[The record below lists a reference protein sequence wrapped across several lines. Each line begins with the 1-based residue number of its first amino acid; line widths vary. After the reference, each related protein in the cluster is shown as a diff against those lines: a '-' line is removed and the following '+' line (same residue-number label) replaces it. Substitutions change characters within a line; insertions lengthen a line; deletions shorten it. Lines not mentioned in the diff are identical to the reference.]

1 MNHRRGANHHYTE
14 ATHARKHATTVS
26 ILIGLITLG
35 VHLAAA
41 IDQTASKKMASSNN
55 TIVAIDDDEYEL
67 MTGEQS
73 WSSNILGSIC
83 CASCLGAFN
92 FDGQVDTTPMIEGS
106 AFDVIVVEG
115 EDGSLFQNSDFL
127 VRFKGGNEIEDD
139 KSHKIVMELDQG
151 DDAGTKAWFPIIR
164 KSAPE
169 TENNRSENNSG
180 DENDTFDEKR
190 FWGCCHPSAGCA
202 KPNMLSKFNDGEA
215 EAIDDPSAA
224 LKAFL
229 KPGRN
234 PIRYLLL
241 DELRVVG
248 IAQANIFL
256 WKYSDS
262 IVVSDIDGTITKTN
276 IRGIAGTLITEQ
288 YDKVCH
294 EGISGILSKL
304 SASSRVVYLTSR
316 PIALAN
322 HTRRFLS
329 SLKQGNETLPIG
341 PLLGFGGNMPQ
352 LLMME
357 LVSKTTQRFKAGK
370 LWQQVVQPFRQATNN
385 DANYPVFVA
394 GFGNNFMD
402 MQSYH
407 AVGMDLD
414 RMFKISKK
422 SKIVTFDKPS
432 LNSEHRNG
440 EDFLSHQWYKERI
453 GTEFDGYEDSNLIS
467 RLHSGS
473 REAIS
478 ANS

>member
-1 MNHRRGANHHYTE
+1 MNHRRGAKYHFNNE
-14 ATHARKHATTVS
+14 ATHARKFTSAVFILS
-26 ILIGLITLG
+26 ILINVGFQF
-35 VHLAAA
+35 AAA
-41 IDQTASKKMASSNN
+41 IDHKNSRTKKMANNNN
-55 TIVAIDDDEYEL
+55 TIVAVDDDEYEL

-73 WSSNILGSIC
+73 WSSNVLGSLC
-83 CASCLGAFN
+83 CVSCLETFN
-92 FDGQVDTTPMIEGS
+92 FDGQGESTPMIEGS

-139 KSHKIVMELDQG
+139 KSHKIVMEVDQG
-151 DDAGTKAWFPIIR
+151 DDAGTKAWFPIIP
-164 KSAPE
+164 KSTSE
-169 TENNRSENNSG
+169 GDHDRSENNGG
-180 DENDTFDEKR
+180 DENDIFDEKR

-202 KPNMLSKFNDGEA
+202 KPNMLSKFNDGGV

-248 IAQANIFL
+248 VAQANIFL
-256 WKYSDS
+256 WKHSDS

-276 IRGIAGTLITEQ
+276 ARGIVGTIMTEQ
-288 YDKVCH
+288 YEKVCH
-294 EGISGILSKL
+294 EGICDILSRL
-304 SASSRVVYLTSR
+304 SESSRVVYLTSR
-316 PIALAN
+316 PLALAN
-322 HTRRFLS
+322 QTRRFLS
-329 SLKQGNETLPIG
+329 SLKQGNQTLPIG

-385 DANYPVFVA
+385 DANYPVFIA

-407 AVGMDLD
+407 AVGMGLD
-414 RMFKISKK
+414 RIFKISKK
-422 SKIVTFDKPS
+422 SRIVTFDKPS
-432 LNSEHRNG
+432 LTTESYNSD
-440 EDFLSHQWYKERI
+440 DFPSHQWYKERI

-467 RLHSGS
+467 RIYS
-473 REAIS
+473 E
-478 ANS
+478 